1 MSSLRK
7 TYMLYVFPICL
18 LLMLAGCSSEEAE
31 KVDGS
36 PKEDVTLTFWFDDAG
51 PLRTAIW
58 KELIATFEEEHPHIH
73 IEYEG
78 FVKDIAK
85 PKFNSALAMQALP
98 DVGSIYTSWLPEYT
112 NREALVP
119 LDSYFEKWEEGDKIA
134 ESLISYNRNI
144 SQDHQLYGL
153 PYTRNMDVLWVR
165 KDWLSNYELDTI
177 DTWNDFFHT
186 VKTFTDKEHQ
196 QYGYSIRGG
205 EGSSLQLQRM
215 MYAYSGI
222 STYIKN
228 GESTIDDPLH
238 VEFLEKYLSLYDLHT
253 SRNDIVKDYK
263 GMLDDFEHGA
273 VGLIQHNIGSYAEHQ
288 KVLSPDQFQALPLP
302 KSVNGHYTV
311 EAGNT
316 MDMVMFEG
324 TDHPEEAWT
333 FISFIASQKGQSH
346 WNKRVGQLP
355 THEDVLEEAWV
366 QNSPHLQTAL
376 SVYQDP
382 NTKMYEPPF
391 YLIAYNSIR
400 FTIVEPGLQEV
411 LSGTK
416 TIEQFLKEWSV
427 AIENEYALYEKYH
440 AQTGSAE

>member
-1 MSSLRK
+1 M
-7 TYMLYVFPICL
+7 
-18 LLMLAGCSSEEAE
+18 
-31 KVDGS
+31 
-36 PKEDVTLTFWFDDAG
+36 
-51 PLRTAIW
+51 
-58 KELIATFEEEHPHIH
+58 
-73 IEYEG
+73 
-78 FVKDIAK
+78 
-85 PKFNSALAMQALP
+85 
-98 DVGSIYTSWLPEYT
+98 
-112 NREALVP
+112 
-119 LDSYFEKWEEGDKIA
+119 
-134 ESLISYNRNI
+134 
-144 SQDHQLYGL
+144 
-153 PYTRNMDVLWVR
+153 
-165 KDWLSNYELDTI
+165 
-177 DTWNDFFHT
+177 
-186 VKTFTDKEHQ
+186 
-196 QYGYSIRGG
+196 
-205 EGSSLQLQRM
+205 
-215 MYAYSGI
+215 
-222 STYIKN
+222 
-228 GESTIDDPLH
+228 
-238 VEFLEKYLSLYDLHT
+238 
-253 SRNDIVKDYK
+253 
-263 GMLDDFEHGA
+263 
-273 VGLIQHNIGSYAEHQ
+273 
-288 KVLSPDQFQALPLP
+288 LSPDQFQALPLP

-355 THEDVLEEAWV
+355 THEDVPEEGRV

>member
-7 TYMLYVFPICL
+7 TFLFYVFPICL
-18 LLMLAGCSSEEAE
+18 LLLLAGCSSEEAK
-31 KVDGS
+31 KVDGT
-36 PKEDVTLTFWFDDAG
+36 PKDVTLTFWFDDAG
-51 PLRTAIW
+51 PLRNAIW
-58 KELIATFEEEHPHIH
+58 EEMIAAFEEEYPHIH
-73 IEYEG
+73 IEYKG

-85 PKFNSALAMQALP
+85 TKFNSALAMQSLP

-112 NREALVP
+112 YREALVP
-119 LDSYFEKWEEGDKIA
+119 LDSYFENWAEGDKIA
-134 ESLISYNRNI
+134 ESVINYNRHLT
-144 SQDHQLYGL
+144 QDQKLYGL

-165 KDWLSNYELDTI
+165 KDWLADYGLETI
-177 DTWNDFFHT
+177 ETWDDFFHT
-186 VKTFTDKEHQ
+186 VETFTDKELQ

-222 STYIKN
+222 STYIEN
-228 GESTIDDPLH
+228 GESTIDDPRH
-238 VEFLEKYLSLYDLHT
+238 VEFLKKYLSLYDLHT

-288 KVLSPDQFQALPLP
+288 KVLSSDQFESLPLP
-302 KSVNGHYTV
+302 KSVDGHYTV

-324 TDHPEEAWT
+324 TKHPKEAWT

-355 THEDVLEEAWV
+355 THQEVLQEDWV

-376 SVYQDP
+376 SVYEDP
-382 NTKMYEPPF
+382 QTKMYEPPF
-391 YLIAYNSIR
+391 YLIGYNAIR
-400 FTIVEPGLQEV
+400 YTIVEPGLQEV

-416 TIEQFLKEWSV
+416 TIEQFLGEWSE
-427 AIENEYALYEKYH
+427 AIENEYAQYENIMPKQE
-440 AQTGSAE
+440 AQSK

>member
-7 TYMLYVFPICL
+7 NYILCVIPICL
-18 LLMLAGCSSEEAE
+18 LLLLSGCSSERVE

-36 PKEDVTLTFWFDDAG
+36 PKKDVTITFWFDDAG

-58 KELIATFEEEHPHIH
+58 EELIAAFEEEYPHIH

-85 PKFNSALAMQALP
+85 SKFNSALAMQTLP

-112 NREALVP
+112 YREALLP
-119 LDSYFEKWEEGDKIA
+119 LDSYFQKWADGDKITD
-134 ESLISYNRNI
+134 SVINYNRSL
-144 SQDHQLYGL
+144 SQNHALYGL
-153 PYTRNMDVLWVR
+153 PYTRNLDVLWVR
-165 KDWLSNYELDTI
+165 KDWLEQHQLENIE
-177 DTWNDFFHT
+177 TWDDFFRT
-186 VKTFTDKEHQ
+186 VEAFTDKKQQ

-222 STYIKN
+222 SKYIEN
-228 GESTIDDPLH
+228 GKSTIDDPRH
-238 VEFLEKYLSLYDLHT
+238 AEFLKQYLSLYDTNT

-263 GMLDDFEHGA
+263 GMLDDFEHGS
-273 VGLIQHNIGSYAEHQ
+273 VGLIQHNIGSYAEHR

-302 KSVNGHYTV
+302 KSLDGHYTV

-355 THEDVLEEAWV
+355 THEDVLLEDWV

-376 SVYQDP
+376 SVYHNP
-382 NTKMYEPPF
+382 HTKMYEPPF

-411 LSGTK
+411 LSGSK
-416 TIEQFLKEWSV
+416 TIEQFLKEWSD
-427 AIENEYALYEKYH
+427 AMEYEYAQYEKYQV
-440 AQTGSAE
+440 QTQSAE